1 MGLLHYPKELPLTVT
16 DSEYDGRDAK
26 EVILRRDQHVVGGV
40 GLHRE
45 LHHTLLERA
54 HAELV

>member
-1 MGLLHYPKELPLTVT
+1 
-16 DSEYDGRDAK
+16 
-26 EVILRRDQHVVGGV
+26 VVGGV